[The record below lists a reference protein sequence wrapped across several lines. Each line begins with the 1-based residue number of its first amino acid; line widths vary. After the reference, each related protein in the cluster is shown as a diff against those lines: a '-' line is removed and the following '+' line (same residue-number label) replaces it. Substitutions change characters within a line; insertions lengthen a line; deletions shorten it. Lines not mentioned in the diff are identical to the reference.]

1 MTTHTL
7 HLFQCPTCRL
17 QAWAPVDA
25 KLLCLVCNEKS
36 TPLGYTALRRVGAE
50 TETDVGAGNVL
61 ERVADIGAT
70 GGQA

>member
-25 KLLCLVCNEKS
+25 KLLCLACNEKN
-36 TPLGYTALRRVGAE
+36 TPLGYVALRRVGAE
-50 TETDVGAGNVL
+50 TETDVGTGDVL
-61 ERVADIGAT
+61 ERVADVGAT
-70 GGQA
+70 EGQT